1 MTNEA
6 QSGPGR
12 MSAEEME
19 QFLAQPRTIMVAA
32 VRRDGRPQMTPNW
45 FVWQDGRFYISTT
58 KTRAK
63 YKNFRRDPRV
73 QLALDEPE
81 GFRTLIVDGTTEIL
95 ENIDEF
101 LPYSRAISTK
111 YTGRTP
117 DEQSLRTRLQEEQR
131 VILKITPDK
140 PIADWLSWK
149 R

>member
-1 MTNEA
+1 MTT

-12 MSAEEME
+12 MSQDEME
-19 QFLAQPRTIMVAA
+19 QFLARARNIMVAA
-32 VRRDGRPQMTPNW
+32 VRKDGRPQMTPNW
-45 FVWQDGRFYISTT
+45 FLWRDGKFYISTT

-63 YKNFRRDPRV
+63 YKNFKRDPRV

-81 GFRTLIVDGTTEIL
+81 GFRSLIVDGRTEIL

-101 LPYSRAISTK
+101 IPYSRAISAK
-111 YTGRTP
+111 YTGQTP
-117 DEQSLRTRLQEEQR
+117 EEQSLRRRLEEEQR

-140 PIADWLSWK
+140 PIDQWLTWK